1 MKPNSNEFVSPHFNF
16 LSDNQLDELHLKTLE
31 VLERVG
37 VRIDEEEALGLL
49 EKAGAYREGNRVRFP
64 SWLIDDAIRSAPQ
77 RIVLSDREGK
87 RTLYLEK
94 NQPYFG
100 TGSDLPYTY
109 DHLTGERRKSRK
121 QDVVNAAI
129 VAENLENIDFIMSMA
144 IAGDKPEEISDLHQ
158 FAAMAINSKKPIVF
172 TTHNRKNLLRIIEM
186 AAIIRGSEKK
196 LMQNPYMA
204 CYSEPISPLY
214 HTKEGTQK
222 LLTCAQHK
230 IPVMYT
236 PGLMGGAV
244 APVTLA
250 GALVVANS
258 ELLSGLVIHQLKQKG
273 APFIYGGCASFMDMK
288 TMIQTYA
295 KPEFHM
301 NSLVLTQLSQKYKL
315 PMFSTAG
322 CTDSPTLDL
331 QAGLEDMYSL
341 LLAGLSGANL
351 IHDVGYVNNG
361 LTQSLTSMAINNEAI
376 SMVKRLLKG
385 YEINDNT
392 VPIDVIEEIGPCGE
406 YLSHEHTYKNFS
418 THWDPELL
426 CRKNYD
432 NWQKDGAKTMYERA
446 HDKVVEILNS
456 ENISKLDKIK
466 RDKINAI
473 LENI

>member
-37 VRIDEEEALGLL
+37 VRIDEEETLDLL

-109 DHLTGERRKSRK
+109 DHSTGERRKSRK

-204 CYSEPISPLY
+204 LLFRTNIAFISY
-214 HTKEGTQK
+214 
-222 LLTCAQHK
+222 
-230 IPVMYT
+230 
-236 PGLMGGAV
+236 
-244 APVTLA
+244 
-250 GALVVANS
+250 
-258 ELLSGLVIHQLKQKG
+258 
-273 APFIYGGCASFMDMK
+273 
-288 TMIQTYA
+288 
-295 KPEFHM
+295 
-301 NSLVLTQLSQKYKL
+301 
-315 PMFSTAG
+315 
-322 CTDSPTLDL
+322 
-331 QAGLEDMYSL
+331 
-341 LLAGLSGANL
+341 
-351 IHDVGYVNNG
+351 
-361 LTQSLTSMAINNEAI
+361 
-376 SMVKRLLKG
+376 
-385 YEINDNT
+385 
-392 VPIDVIEEIGPCGE
+392 
-406 YLSHEHTYKNFS
+406 
-418 THWDPELL
+418 
-426 CRKNYD
+426 
-432 NWQKDGAKTMYERA
+432 
-446 HDKVVEILNS
+446 
-456 ENISKLDKIK
+456 
-466 RDKINAI
+466 
-473 LENI
+473 